1 VCDCRY
7 GYGRLWALTT
17 YSQCHTRKLGLAV
30 SRFVTGRQLSL
41 VQETSCTLYRSEME
55 HAEATSRNE
64 TRALP
69 ENNFVI
75 ARLVISFSARIL
87 CNIIS
92 LVLKSLCFYWFMR

>member
-1 VCDCRY
+1 MATVDC
-7 GYGRLWALTT
+7 
-17 YSQCHTRKLGLAV
+17 GLSPHILSAIQESWGFAV

-87 CNIIS
+87 CHIIS